1 MCVWGTTPWGLRLD
15 SGPPLKKRHP
25 AGARGVVPPPPSS
38 CLPTQVVITLSEEEL
53 RQIVDTHYDALFSE
67 IQSERQAAHQSTTS
81 FCLFSWQQG
90 NRPTH
95 LWDV

>member
-1 MCVWGTTPWGLRLD
+1 VCGEPPHGVYVWT
-15 SGPPLKKRHP
+15 
-25 AGARGVVPPPPSS
+25 AGHLSRNAILLVRVVLFPPPPPSS